1 MIILYVMETL
11 HGMVCYS
18 HNNETW
24 LIFGDKKSCFRY
36 SKFGLC
42 VIIPK
47 EHYDFPWYELFVDLP
62 SSLE

>member
-1 MIILYVMETL
+1 MIVSYVMDTL
-11 HGMVCYS
+11 HCMVGCS

-47 EHYDFPWYELFVDLP
+47 AHYDISLYELFVYLP
-62 SSLE
+62 SS